1 MDNIGSG
8 EILVILLVALVV
20 LGPNKLPHAAQQ
32 AGRFISEVRR
42 IAASFK
48 KEFRG
53 ILEEPIKQSQS
64 TLNAINRG
72 SLIKGSVGK
81 DLEKIVEGLQK
92 VEVLGKTVDEK
103 TPNESADDFA
113 RGVETE
119 SEAEPDS

>member
-1 MDNIGSG
+1 M
-8 EILVILLVALVV
+8 ILLVALVV

-32 AGRFISEVRR
+32 VGRFISEVRR
-42 IAASFK
+42 VAASFK

-64 TLNAINRG
+64 ALDAVNRS

-92 VEVLGKTVDEK
+92 VEVLGKTLDEK
-103 TPNESADDFA
+103 TPNESVDDLVG
-113 RGVETE
+113 GVETE
-119 SEAEPDS
+119 SETESDD